1 MLNMITMEQVEKLR
15 TYADVSYEEAKNA
28 LERAG
33 GDLLEALILLEKEG
47 KTKGPKSGGRIV
59 TQEPERE
66 QTSQKTG
73 NGKEK
78 EKRQGSSFS
87 ELVGRFFR
95 WLGNL
100 IQKGNVNVMA
110 VERRGEKIIDLP
122 LTILVLLLI
131 FAFWVVIP
139 LMIVGLFFNFR
150 YSFHGPDVGT
160 VNVNKVMD
168 DVASA
173 AEGIKKDF
181 TKETKTADTGKAAEK
196 QEEGYG
202 PEDTD
207 R

>member
-1 MLNMITMEQVEKLR
+1 MITMEQVEKLR
-15 TYADVSYEEAKNA
+15 TYADVTYEEAKNA
-28 LERAG
+28 LERAE

-47 KTKGPKSGGRIV
+47 KTKGPQSGGRVV
-59 TQEPERE
+59 TREPEKE
-66 QTSQKTG
+66 QASQKAG

-87 ELVGRFFR
+87 DLVGRFFR
-95 WLGNL
+95 WLGVL
-100 IQKGNVNVMA
+100 IHKGNANMMA
-110 VERRGEKIIDLP
+110 VERKGEKIIDLP

-131 FAFWVVIP
+131 FAFWFVIP
-139 LMIVGLFFNFR
+139 LMIVGLFFSFR

-181 TKETKTADTGKAAEK
+181 TKETKAADAGNAGVK
-196 QEEGYG
+196 QEEANG
-202 PEDTD
+202 PEDSD